1 MMAEAK
7 RPQMSGMIV
16 RKGEE
21 AASTPAPKIDPT
33 PATAVRPPL
42 VGTIAVTVRLD
53 PDRYQRL
60 KSFSNDTRRTNQEH
74 IVEALD
80 DYLRKHG
87 RAQ

>member
-1 MMAEAK
+1 MADAK

-21 AASTPAPKIDPT
+21 AASMPAPVIQPT
-33 PATAVRPPL
+33 PPATVRPPL

-60 KSFSNDTRRTNQEH
+60 KTFSNETRRTNQEH

>member
-1 MMAEAK
+1 MMADAK

-21 AASTPAPKIDPT
+21 AASAPAPAVQQAP
-33 PATAVRPPL
+33 PAAVRPPP

-60 KSFSNDTRRTNQEH
+60 KTFSNETRRTNQEH

-87 RAQ
+87 RA